1 MKKQKE
7 KMMKKKDELMEDT
20 KVGQLIGEL
29 KDGEIEEFD
38 ATTTDGF
45 VKQFIL
51 RVQRVDVSGLASQ
64 LAFFFLL
71 SLFPLLIFMMTLL
84 PFLNLDQVQIFMFI
98 REYAPES
105 VASLIET
112 TLGEVLSKRSGGLL
126 SVGILATIWSASK
139 GVNALT
145 KALDR
150 SYYTENERN
159 AFMTRIMSVV
169 FTIMLV
175 GVVVVA
181 LVLPVFGQQIGTVL
195 FSYFGLEE
203 GFTTL
208 WNNIRWSLSIV
219 LIFSVFTA
227 MYWIIPSKKL
237 PFKTVL
243 PGSIVATVGWVI
255 TSLGFSYYISHFGNY
270 SNTYG
275 SIGAIIVLMM
285 WLYISAIILIVCGQL
300 NAVVY
305 DRLKVAGKI
314 NDRGSRPIPSNDK

>member
-7 KMMKKKDELMEDT
+7 KMLKKKDELMEDT

-112 TLGEVLSKRSGGLL
+112 
-126 SVGILATIWSASK
+126 
-139 GVNALT
+139 
-145 KALDR
+145 
-150 SYYTENERN
+150 
-159 AFMTRIMSVV
+159 
-169 FTIMLV
+169 
-175 GVVVVA
+175 
-181 LVLPVFGQQIGTVL
+181 
-195 FSYFGLEE
+195 
-203 GFTTL
+203 
-208 WNNIRWSLSIV
+208 SL
-219 LIFSVFTA
+219 
-227 MYWIIPSKKL
+227 
-237 PFKTVL
+237 
-243 PGSIVATVGWVI
+243 
-255 TSLGFSYYISHFGNY
+255 
-270 SNTYG
+270 
-275 SIGAIIVLMM
+275 
-285 WLYISAIILIVCGQL
+285 
-300 NAVVY
+300 
-305 DRLKVAGKI
+305 
-314 NDRGSRPIPSNDK
+314 